1 MTTTAPLTRAEE
13 KQAAQHTRFFE
24 RVLEGCG
31 PLNAAIEVGWS
42 PSELNRKMKEPEFAE
57 TVNIVLERRLEGV
70 EETIW
75 AKAREGVRWAA
86 QMVVYNHRSERWKD
100 VRHIRTERSGEL
112 DPGVVLSVKQAMLEM
127 MRGDLGSIADM
138 QPQYEAIEAKVI
150 DVDGG

>member
-1 MTTTAPLTRAEE
+1 MATAALTRAEE

-42 PSELNRKMKEPEFAE
+42 PSELNRKMKDPEFAD
-57 TVNIVLERRLEGV
+57 TVGIILERRLEGV

-100 VRHIRTERSGEL
+100 VRHIRTEVSSQL
-112 DPGVVLSVKQAMLEM
+112 DPATVVSVKQAMLEVL
-127 MRGDLGSIADM
+127 RGDIGSIAAM
-138 QPQYEAIEAKVI
+138 QPQAIEVTAV
-150 DVDGG
+150 DVD

>member
-1 MTTTAPLTRAEE
+1 MATAALTRAEE

-42 PSELNRKMKEPEFAE
+42 PSELNRKMKDPEVSD
-57 TVNIVLERRLEGV
+57 TVGIILERRLEGV

-100 VRHIRTERSGEL
+100 VRHIRTEVSSQL
-112 DPGVVLSVKQAMLEM
+112 DPATVVSVKQAMLEVL
-127 MRGDLGSIADM
+127 RGDIGSIAAM
-138 QPQYEAIEAKVI
+138 QPQAIEVTAV
-150 DVDGG
+150 DVD

>member
-1 MTTTAPLTRAEE
+1 VSNATLTRAEE

-42 PSELNRKMKEPEFAE
+42 PAELRRKMADPEFAD

-86 QMVVYNHRSERWKD
+86 QMVVYNHRAESWKD
-100 VRHIRTERSGEL
+100 VRHIRTEHSTAL
-112 DPGVVLSVKQAMLEM
+112 DPGVVTSVKQAMLEM
-127 MRGDLGSIADM
+127 LRGDVDSIAAM
-138 QPQYEAIEAKVI
+138 QPPMEAIEATAV
-150 DVDGG
+150 DVGAD

>member
-1 MTTTAPLTRAEE
+1 MTTAALTRAEE
-13 KQAAQHTRFFE
+13 KQAAQHTCFFE

-42 PSELNRKMKEPEFAE
+42 PSELKRKMNDPEFAE

-86 QMVVYNHRSERWKD
+86 QMVVYNHRSESWKD
-100 VRHIRTERSGEL
+100 VRHIRTEHTTSL
-112 DPGVVLSVKQAMLEM
+112 DPGVVTSVKQAMLEM
-127 MRGDLGSIADM
+127 LRGDVDSIAAM
-138 QPQYEAIEAKVI
+138 QPQMEAIEATAV
-150 DVDGG
+150 DVGSD